1 MRRTL
6 LRDKVGR
13 ASAGSVL
20 RQVPA
25 RRLAV
30 RCQPS
35 GGCQRD
41 EHESPALSRHALAS
55 TDEARRA
62 GAGLDLHDKSRFRRD
77 NHYSVSSFSA

>member
-41 EHESPALSRHALAS
+41 EHESPALSRHAFAS

-62 GAGLDLHDKSRFRRD
+62 GAGLDLHDKSRFRSD
-77 NHYSVSSFSA
+77 NVLNNQCFCA

>member
-41 EHESPALSRHALAS
+41 EHESPALSRHAFAS

-62 GAGLDLHDKSRFRRD
+62 GAGLDLHDTSRFRRD
-77 NHYSVSSFSA
+77 NLSSLSSFSA